1 MGAGSGGLFGN
12 LKNAEGPNPE
22 RHGNLKPHYAP
33 NLKNLKQL
41 LRASPGAIV
50 SKDRSAETE
59 RQVYQV
65 PAHGTSHGL

>member
-1 MGAGSGGLFGN
+1 MGASSGGL
-12 LKNAEGPNPE
+12 KNSESPSSE
-22 RHGNLKPHYAP
+22 RHGNPKPRYAP
-33 NLKNLKQL
+33 NLKSLKQL